1 MSHTIE
7 DVKKIFE
14 QHGYVCLADEWLSG
28 YGATW
33 KPLPAKCVCGKVTEL
48 SLSAVKDGR
57 KCSDCQYEQVGKSKG
72 FVGRMKMTDEQAKKI
87 FQDGGCEL
95 LEGYKGCQTPMLYRC
110 ECGNI
115 SKIRIDHFRNGCR
128 CSKCKRG
135 IKTSIDEVR
144 KIFADNQCE
153 LLEEAY
159 TSPKQKIKY
168 KCKCGKISYC
178 VLSQM
183 KFLKTHCKECGYL
196 KNTGENASCFRKD
209 REEYKEELSFKK
221 KCYSMIYAVLK
232 YTKESKIDHSYEILG
247 YTSEQFKQHI
257 ESHPNW
263 PKVCNKKWHVDHIFP
278 IAAFIEHGIK
288 DIKLINCIEN
298 LQPLCA
304 KENSKKNKSYNKN
317 EFLKWLKNKG
327 IEIASENKSS

>member
-115 SKIRIDHFRNGCR
+115 SKIRIDLV
-128 CSKCKRG
+128 KWPTIIG
-135 IKTSIDEVR
+135 IFPRLGLSTSI
-144 KIFADNQCE
+144 KSFAD
-153 LLEEAY
+153 EE
-159 TSPKQKIKY
+159 
-168 KCKCGKISYC
+168 
-178 VLSQM
+178 SQIRQIARIAQSRNPPALM
-183 KFLKTHCKECGYL
+183 NRF
-196 KNTGENASCFRKD
+196 
-209 REEYKEELSFKK
+209 
-221 KCYSMIYAVLK
+221 
-232 YTKESKIDHSYEILG
+232 HS
-247 YTSEQFKQHI
+247 TT
-257 ESHPNW
+257 
-263 PKVCNKKWHVDHIFP
+263 
-278 IAAFIEHGIK
+278 
-288 DIKLINCIEN
+288 
-298 LQPLCA
+298 
-304 KENSKKNKSYNKN
+304 
-317 EFLKWLKNKG
+317 WL
-327 IEIASENKSS
+327 